1 MTKKEMRK
9 KMLTLRDS
17 LSEKER
23 REKSRVIAKRLFTLE
38 EFQKAEV
45 VLSYQS
51 FRSEVETTEMNQ
63 KIRESGKSLY
73 LPKTYADRKEMA
85 FYRVYSDADLIPGY
99 QGILEPQ
106 EKEPFTE
113 KLVSLKPE
121 KVLMLMPGAA
131 FDDKGNRIGYGGGYY
146 DRYLES
152 HPQLHTL
159 ALALSQMGGYIG
171 NRFMLA
177 FEMQRVK
184 EVEAEACDIRA
195 NRILTDRR

>member
-9 KMLTLRDS
+9 KMLSLRDS

-113 KLVSLKPE
+113 KLASLKPE

-159 ALALSQMGGYIG
+159 ALAFDMQVL
-171 NRFMLA
+171 
-177 FEMQRVK
+177 FEVP
-184 EVEAEACDIRA
+184 AEEQDIKPQLLVTET
-195 NRILTDRR
+195 NIYQEG

>member
-9 KMLTLRDS
+9 KMLSLRDS

-23 REKSRVIAKRLFTLE
+23 REKSREIAKRLFTLE

-45 VLSYQS
+45 
-51 FRSEVETTEMNQ
+51 ETTEMNR

-113 KLVSLKPE
+113 KLASLKPE

-146 DRYLES
+146 DR
-152 HPQLHTL
+152 
-159 ALALSQMGGYIG
+159 
-171 NRFMLA
+171 F
-177 FEMQRVK
+177 
-184 EVEAEACDIRA
+184 
-195 NRILTDRR
+195 LTDRR

>member
-9 KMLTLRDS
+9 KMLSLRDS

-113 KLVSLKPE
+113 KLASLKPE

-131 FDDKGNRIGYGGGYY
+131 FDVR
-146 DRYLES
+146 E
-152 HPQLHTL
+152 T
-159 ALALSQMGGYIG
+159 ALAMEAVI
-171 NRFMLA
+171 MTA
-177 FEMQRVK
+177 FYRRWG
-184 EVEAEACDIRA
+184 DI
-195 NRILTDRR
+195 LETVLCWHLKCSG

>member
-1 MTKKEMRK
+1 MTKKEIRR
-9 KMLTLRDS
+9 KMLSLRNS

-23 REKSRVIAKRLFTLE
+23 REKSREIAKRLFNLE
-38 EFQKAEV
+38 EFQKADV
-45 VLSYQS
+45 
-51 FRSEVETTEMNQ
+51 
-63 KIRESGKSLY
+63 
-73 LPKTYADRKEMA
+73 
-85 FYRVYSDADLIPGY
+85 
-99 QGILEPQ
+99 GILEPQ

-146 DRYLES
+146 DRF
-152 HPQLHTL
+152 
-159 ALALSQMGGYIG
+159 LSQMGVYIG
-171 NRFMLA
+171 NRCMLA

-184 EVEAEACDIRA
+184 EIEAEACDIRV

>member
-1 MTKKEMRK
+1 M
-9 KMLTLRDS
+9 
-17 LSEKER
+17 
-23 REKSRVIAKRLFTLE
+23 EKSREIAKRLFTLE
-38 EFQKAEV
+38 EFQNAEV

-113 KLVSLKPE
+113 KLASLKPE

-146 DRYLES
+146 DRF
-152 HPQLHTL
+152 
-159 ALALSQMGGYIG
+159 LSQMGRYIG

-177 FEMQRVK
+177 FEMQWVK
-184 EVEAEACDIRA
+184 EVEAEACDIRV

>member
-1 MTKKEMRK
+1 MTKRNAK
-9 KMLTLRDS
+9 KMLSLRDS

-23 REKSRVIAKRLFTLE
+23 REKKSRVIAKRLFTLE

-73 LPKTYADRKEMA
+73 LPKTYADRKRDGV
-85 FYRVYSDADLIPGY
+85 YRVYSDADLIPGY

-113 KLVSLKPE
+113 ELVSFE
-121 KVLMLMPGAA
+121 TGESSDVDA
-131 FDDKGNRIGYGGGYY
+131 GGC
-146 DRYLES
+146 L
-152 HPQLHTL
+152 
-159 ALALSQMGGYIG
+159 
-171 NRFMLA
+171 
-177 FEMQRVK
+177 
-184 EVEAEACDIRA
+184 
-195 NRILTDRR
+195 

>member
-9 KMLTLRDS
+9 KMLSLRDS

-23 REKSRVIAKRLFTLE
+23 MEKSREIAKRLFTLE

-113 KLVSLKPE
+113 KLASLKPE

-159 ALALSQMGGYIG
+159 ALAFDMQVL
-171 NRFMLA
+171 
-177 FEMQRVK
+177 FEVP
-184 EVEAEACDIRA
+184 AEEQDIKPQLLVTETT
-195 NRILTDRR
+195 IYQEG

>member
-9 KMLTLRDS
+9 KMLSLRDS

-23 REKSRVIAKRLFTLE
+23 MEKSREIAKRLFTLE

-85 FYRVYSDADLIPGY
+85 FYRVYSDTGLSGD
-99 QGILEPQ
+99 
-106 EKEPFTE
+106 FR
-113 KLVSLKPE
+113 
-121 KVLMLMPGAA
+121 AA
-131 FDDKGNRIGYGGGYY
+131 GKRAFYRKTCVIETGESSDVDAGGC
-146 DRYLES
+146 L
-152 HPQLHTL
+152 
-159 ALALSQMGGYIG
+159 
-171 NRFMLA
+171 
-177 FEMQRVK
+177 
-184 EVEAEACDIRA
+184 
-195 NRILTDRR
+195 

>member
-9 KMLTLRDS
+9 KMLSLRDS

-23 REKSRVIAKRLFTLE
+23 MEKSREIAKRLFTLE

-113 KLVSLKPE
+113 KLASLKPE

-159 ALALSQMGGYIG
+159 ALAFDMQVL
-171 NRFMLA
+171 
-177 FEMQRVK
+177 FEVP
-184 EVEAEACDIRA
+184 AEEQDIKPQLLVTET
-195 NRILTDRR
+195 NIYQEG

>member
-9 KMLTLRDS
+9 KMLSLRDS
-17 LSEKER
+17 LSEKEC

-113 KLVSLKPE
+113 ELVSLKPE

-159 ALALSQMGGYIG
+159 ALAFDMQVL
-171 NRFMLA
+171 
-177 FEMQRVK
+177 FEVP
-184 EVEAEACDIRA
+184 AEEQDIKPQLLVTET
-195 NRILTDRR
+195 NIYQEG

>member
-9 KMLTLRDS
+9 KMLFLRDS

-23 REKSRVIAKRLFTLE
+23 KEKSGEIAKRLFTLE
-38 EFQKAEV
+38 EFQKADV
-45 VLSYQS
+45 V
-51 FRSEVETTEMNQ
+51 RSEVETTEINR
-63 KIRESGKSLY
+63 KIRESGKALY

-121 KVLMLMPGAA
+121 KVLMPGAA

-146 DRYLES
+146 DRF
-152 HPQLHTL
+152 
-159 ALALSQMGGYIG
+159 LSQMGGYIG
-171 NRFMLA
+171 NRCMLA

-184 EVEAEACDIRA
+184 EVEAEACDIRV

>member
-1 MTKKEMRK
+1 
-9 KMLTLRDS
+9 
-17 LSEKER
+17 
-23 REKSRVIAKRLFTLE
+23 
-38 EFQKAEV
+38 
-45 VLSYQS
+45 
-51 FRSEVETTEMNQ
+51 
-63 KIRESGKSLY
+63 
-73 LPKTYADRKEMA
+73 MA

-146 DRYLES
+146 DRF
-152 HPQLHTL
+152 
-159 ALALSQMGGYIG
+159 LSQMGGYIG
-171 NRFMLA
+171 NCCMLA
-177 FEMQRVK
+177 FEMQWVK
-184 EVEAEACDIRA
+184 EIEAEACDIRV

>member
-9 KMLTLRDS
+9 KMLSLRDS

-23 REKSRVIAKRLFTLE
+23 MEKSREIAKRLFTLE

-113 KLVSLKPE
+113 KLASLKPE

-146 DRYLES
+146 DRF
-152 HPQLHTL
+152 
-159 ALALSQMGGYIG
+159 LSQMGRYIG

-177 FEMQRVK
+177 FEMQWVK
-184 EVEAEACDIRA
+184 EVEAEACDIRV

>member
-9 KMLTLRDS
+9 KMLSLRDS

-23 REKSRVIAKRLFTLE
+23 REKSREIAKRLFTLE

-146 DRYLES
+146 DRYLEL

-159 ALALSQMGGYIG
+159 ALAFDMQVL
-171 NRFMLA
+171 
-177 FEMQRVK
+177 FEVP
-184 EVEAEACDIRA
+184 AEEQDIKPQLLVTET
-195 NRILTDRR
+195 NIYQEG

>member
-9 KMLTLRDS
+9 KMLSLRDS

-23 REKSRVIAKRLFTLE
+23 REKSREIAKRLFTLE

-159 ALALSQMGGYIG
+159 ALAFDMQVL
-171 NRFMLA
+171 
-177 FEMQRVK
+177 FEVP
-184 EVEAEACDIRA
+184 AEEQDIKPQLLVTET
-195 NRILTDRR
+195 NIYQEG

>member
-9 KMLTLRDS
+9 KMLSLRDS

-23 REKSRVIAKRLFTLE
+23 MEKSREIAKRLFTLE

-113 KLVSLKPE
+113 KLASLKPE

-146 DRYLES
+146 DRYLEL

-159 ALALSQMGGYIG
+159 ALAFDMQVL
-171 NRFMLA
+171 
-177 FEMQRVK
+177 FEVP
-184 EVEAEACDIRA
+184 AEEQDIKPQLLVTET
-195 NRILTDRR
+195 NIYQEG

>member
-9 KMLTLRDS
+9 KMLSLRDS

-23 REKSRVIAKRLFTLE
+23 MEKSREIAKRLFTLE

-106 EKEPFTE
+106 GQEQPMPDRGTGCWKDCDRGRLGTE
-113 KLVSLKPE
+113 DPVRH
-121 KVLMLMPGAA
+121 GAG
-131 FDDKGNRIGYGGGYY
+131 FCGR
-146 DRYLES
+146 
-152 HPQLHTL
+152 
-159 ALALSQMGGYIG
+159 
-171 NRFMLA
+171 
-177 FEMQRVK
+177 
-184 EVEAEACDIRA
+184 
-195 NRILTDRR
+195 

>member
-9 KMLTLRDS
+9 KMLFLRDS

-23 REKSRVIAKRLFTLE
+23 KEKSGEIAKRLFTLE
-38 EFQKAEV
+38 EFQKADV

-51 FRSEVETTEMNQ
+51 FRSEVETTEINR
-63 KIRESGKSLY
+63 KIRESGKALY

-159 ALALSQMGGYIG
+159 ALAFDMQVL
-171 NRFMLA
+171 
-177 FEMQRVK
+177 FEVP
-184 EVEAEACDIRA
+184 AEEQDIKPQLLVTETS
-195 NRILTDRR
+195 IYLEG

>member
-9 KMLTLRDS
+9 KMLSLRDS

-23 REKSRVIAKRLFTLE
+23 MEKSREIAKRLFTLE

-113 KLVSLKPE
+113 KLASLKPE

-131 FDDKGNRIGYGGGYY
+131 FDDKGNRIGYGGGF
-146 DRYLES
+146 
-152 HPQLHTL
+152 
-159 ALALSQMGGYIG
+159 I
-171 NRFMLA
+171 RF
-177 FEMQRVK
+177 
-184 EVEAEACDIRA
+184 
-195 NRILTDRR
+195 

>member
-1 MTKKEMRK
+1 
-9 KMLTLRDS
+9 
-17 LSEKER
+17 
-23 REKSRVIAKRLFTLE
+23 
-38 EFQKAEV
+38 
-45 VLSYQS
+45 
-51 FRSEVETTEMNQ
+51 MNQ

-159 ALALSQMGGYIG
+159 ALAFDMQVL
-171 NRFMLA
+171 
-177 FEMQRVK
+177 FEVP
-184 EVEAEACDIRA
+184 AEEQDIKPQLLVTET
-195 NRILTDRR
+195 NMYQEG

>member
-9 KMLTLRDS
+9 KMLSLRDS

-23 REKSRVIAKRLFTLE
+23 REKSREIAKRLFTLE

-85 FYRVYSDADLIPGY
+85 IYRVYSDADLIPGY
-99 QGILEPQ
+99 HGILEPQ
-106 EKEPFTE
+106 EKEPLTE

-159 ALALSQMGGYIG
+159 ALAFDMQVL
-171 NRFMLA
+171 
-177 FEMQRVK
+177 FEVP
-184 EVEAEACDIRA
+184 AEEQDIKPQLLVTET
-195 NRILTDRR
+195 NIYQEG

>member
-9 KMLTLRDS
+9 KMLSLRDS

-23 REKSRVIAKRLFTLE
+23 REKSREIAKRLFTSE

-73 LPKTYADRKEMA
+73 LPKTYADRK
-85 FYRVYSDADLIPGY
+85 DADLIPGY

-113 KLVSLKPE
+113 ELVSLKPE

-146 DRYLES
+146 DRF
-152 HPQLHTL
+152 
-159 ALALSQMGGYIG
+159 LSQMGRYIG

-184 EVEAEACDIRA
+184 EVEAEACDIRV